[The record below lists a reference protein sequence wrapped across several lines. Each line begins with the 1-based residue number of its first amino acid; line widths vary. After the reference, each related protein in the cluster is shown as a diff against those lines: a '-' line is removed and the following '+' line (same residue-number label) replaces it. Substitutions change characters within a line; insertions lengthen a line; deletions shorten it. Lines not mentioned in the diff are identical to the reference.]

1 LYLYLLSIVIMRLS
15 STLRGEGRI
24 KNYRDVS
31 SKLIFYDLVQDGEKM
46 QVVVNCARVG
56 GEKEEFRRISMLTR
70 IGDVVS

>member
-1 LYLYLLSIVIMRLS
+1 
-15 STLRGEGRI
+15 
-24 KNYRDVS
+24 
-31 SKLIFYDLVQDGEKM
+31 M

>member
-1 LYLYLLSIVIMRLS
+1 MMRLS
-15 STLRGEGRI
+15 PPLRGEGRI